1 MESESVS
8 LESNFDFSHGEYGM
22 VDFFSSRY
30 LFCEH
35 DSLGGMV
42 FILFKTK
49 LLKILTFSTI
59 GETQRERFSFS

>member
-30 LFCEH
+30 LFCE
-35 DSLGGMV
+35 
-42 FILFKTK
+42 
-49 LLKILTFSTI
+49 TFSNCQQTPENVNFFFAI
-59 GETQRERFSFS
+59 FGLEPLRTT